1 MNVVLVS
8 TGVFQEYMLIN
19 IRQLLK
25 LGHRSIY
32 VITEWYFFDRFSEFD
47 TDFIHLISVD
57 SLIDVYEYANNCKMN
72 KEFRDGFWVATSS
85 RFFYIYA
92 LMARDNLNDV
102 IHIEND
108 VLLYY
113 NCNILK
119 SRLDKSKIYLPFDSY
134 SRSIASI
141 VYIPEHSILKSVLDQ
156 YNYVENDMCNFS
168 NIRGVMPGL
177 IDQFPIYRPLLS
189 HTSEQNHVCTN
200 FEKFNFIF
208 DAAAIGQYL
217 GGVDP
222 RNLAT
227 PSDSRGFIN
236 ETCVIKYDKCSF
248 EWVNGNDGI
257 SRPMAVTESDMRV
270 PIFNLHI
277 HSKCLDQF
285 C

>member
-1 MNVVLVS
+1 MNIVLVS
-8 TGVFQEYMLIN
+8 TGVFQEYILTN

-25 LGHRSIY
+25 LGHHSIY
-32 VITEWYFFDRFSEFD
+32 VITEWYFFDRFDEFD
-47 TDFIHLISVD
+47 KDYVRLINVET
-57 SLIDVYEYANNCKMN
+57 LVDVYDYTNLCKMN
-72 KEFRDGFWVATSS
+72 KEFRGGFWVATSS

-92 LMARDNLNDV
+92 LMKRDDMLDI

-113 NCNILK
+113 NCNLLK
-119 SRLDKSKIYLPFDSY
+119 NRFDKRKIYIPFDSD

-141 VYIPEHSILKSVLDQ
+141 VYIPNPDILKSVLDN
-156 YNYVENDMCNFS
+156 YNYSENDMYNFS
-168 NIRGVMPGL
+168 HIRAILPGL

-189 HTSEQNHVCTN
+189 HTPEQNNVCIN
-200 FEKFNFIF
+200 FDRFNFIF

-222 RNLAT
+222 RNLAV
-227 PSDSRGFIN
+227 PRDSRGFIN

-248 EWVNGNDGI
+248 EWMIGNDGI
-257 SRPMAVTESDMRV
+257 LRPIAVTDSDVRV

>member
-8 TGVFQEYMLIN
+8 TGVFQEYILTN

-47 TDFIHLISVD
+47 TDYVHLIGVD
-57 SLIDVYEYANNCKMN
+57 TLDDVYEYVRNCKLN
-72 KEFRDGFWVATSS
+72 KEFRNGFWVAANS

-92 LMARDNLNDV
+92 LMVRDNLRDV

-119 SRLDKSKIYLPFDSY
+119 SRLDTSKIYLPFDSY
-134 SRSIASI
+134 SRSITSI
-141 VYIPEHSILKSVLDQ
+141 VYIPEHSLFKLALDQ
-156 YNYVENDMCNFS
+156 YNYGEDDMYNFS
-168 NIRGVMPGL
+168 NIQAAVPGL
-177 IDQFPIYRPLLS
+177 IDQFPIYRSLLS

-200 FEKFNFIF
+200 FDRFNFIF

-217 GGVDP
+217 GGIDP

-227 PSDSRGFIN
+227 PGDSRGFIN

-248 EWVNGNDGI
+248 EWINGNDGI
-257 SRPMAVTESDMRV
+257 VRPIAVTDSGVRV

-277 HSKCLDQF
+277 HSKRLDRF